1 MHDDESGENRIWER
15 SGGETSKTNQ
25 SESVQGDG
33 SERVRQWDREKES
46 EKFFVL
52 TGDGKVQCNVWD
64 ETKHTIKNVHEF
76 VAHTGGCYTIAFDP
90 SEKKTHFAIGSA
102 DSLVSI

>member
-1 MHDDESGENRIWER
+1 M
-15 SGGETSKTNQ
+15 
-25 SESVQGDG
+25 
-33 SERVRQWDREKES
+33 
-46 EKFFVL
+46 
-52 TGDGKVQCNVWD
+52 D

-102 DSLVSI
+102 DSLVSIWNIPVGYMCLRTVA